1 MDILQKLKNKLYSK
15 EVNKKNNEKISITE
29 FRGLTIICTEKEL
42 NQLPLQIQALAHNIY
57 IRRADNTLTVAK
69 MRDIPTTYTTCDKFY
84 WDTEGYVR
92 VPQKDG
98 KPRKNDK
105 YAIWR

>member
-1 MDILQKLKNKLYSK
+1 MNILQKLKNKLYSK
-15 EVNKKNNEKISITE
+15 EVKKNNKAISITE
-29 FRGLTIICTEKEL
+29 FQGLTIICTKKEL
-42 NQLPLQIQALAHNIY
+42 NQLPLQIQAFAHNIY
-57 IRRADNTLTVAK
+57 IRNTNNTLTVAK
-69 MRDIPTTYTTCDKFY
+69 MRDIPATYTTCDRFY
-84 WDTEGYVR
+84 WDKEGYGR